1 MKIIDVIKSYTI
13 DEMADFLDEYT
24 SSGDSP
30 WNDWFDENYCE
41 KCMPEISTESY
52 YYGYMECAY
61 CELHGNCKYFQNMK
75 EVPNN
80 KEVIKMWLETEDY

>member
-1 MKIIDVIKSYTI
+1 MKIIDVIKSFNT
-13 DEMADFLDEYT
+13 EELAEFLDNFGTLDYN
-24 SSGDSP
+24 P
-30 WNDWFDENYCE
+30 WNDWWNENYCE